1 MVASG
6 VRERGS
12 SWSRGFFFLRSL
24 VTSEIV
30 SSCRDKGLMFD
41 VQYLKFNVKGKTAS
55 VYLNKYKFPMYISQ
69 IRRNDGRSL
78 LEKED

>member
-1 MVASG
+1 LMYST
-6 VRERGS
+6 
-12 SWSRGFFFLRSL
+12 LNL
-24 VTSEIV
+24 TSKE
-30 SSCRDKGLMFD
+30 
-41 VQYLKFNVKGKTAS
+41 TAS

>member
-12 SWSRGFFFLRSL
+12 SWSRGFFFFRSQ

-41 VQYLKFNVKGKTAS
+41 VQYLKFNVKGNCICIFK
-55 VYLNKYKFPMYISQ
+55 
-69 IRRNDGRSL
+69 
-78 LEKED
+78 